1 MERRRGIR
9 MAVVAAA
16 LAALGT
22 GCVSASKYKMLEEQ
36 YRTDTNAMARTREA
50 LEKRNND
57 LELMLQ
63 IKDKDAEALRHELE
77 KWRME
82 HQLMAQQLDQIKSA
96 MSMPGVDVD
105 QNRIRFDEDVLF
117 DSGSANVRSGANQA
131 LDKLVQL
138 LQKENAWVLQVDGHT
153 DNQPIK
159 VTKDLWKTGSNFELG
174 AHRALNVLLY
184 LQKAGVGG
192 DRLWLASFGEHRPID
207 PKADNNTKD
216 QQKKNR
222 RVEVWVYKK

>member
-1 MERRRGIR
+1 MERRRGVRTTIV
-9 MAVVAAA
+9 AVA
-16 LAALGT
+16 LAVIGG

-36 YRTDTNAMARTREA
+36 YRTDTTAMARTREA
-50 LEKRNND
+50 IEKRNND

-117 DSGSANVRSGANQA
+117 DVGSANVKSGANQA
-131 LDKLVQL
+131 LDKLCQL
-138 LQKENAWVLQVDGHT
+138 LQKESSWLIQIDGHT

-159 VTKDLWKTGSNFELG
+159 VTRDVWKTGSNFELG

-184 LQKAGVGG
+184 LQKAGLGG
-192 DRLWLASFGEHRPID
+192 DRMWLTSYGEQRPID
-207 PKADNNTKD
+207 PKADNSAKD